1 MTRLATTPY
10 KRPGHAMRMTTEEY
24 FATPESVLPQELIY
38 GEWHVADAPF
48 SPHQRAVGQLYRA
61 LHDFVEPARLGEV
74 WVSPLDVVLDAERA
88 VIVQPDVL
96 FVSNERALIVQN
108 RIYGAPD
115 LVIEVL
121 SPNPRV
127 GKTHERLGIFARYGV
142 RECWLV
148 HLLGRRVEV
157 LSNAGGEIVLRR
169 SFEGGDPIVS
179 DVLPGF
185 DRTPVSILGY

>member
-1 MTRLATTPY
+1 
-10 KRPGHAMRMTTEEY
+10 MRMTTEEY

-48 SPHQRAVGQLYRA
+48 SPHQRAVGQLFRA
-61 LHDFVEPARLGEV
+61 LHDCVDSGRLGEV

-115 LVIEVL
+115 LVVEVL

-127 GKTHERLGIFARYGV
+127 GKTHERLGLFARYGV

-148 HLLGRRVEV
+148 HLLERRIEV
-157 LSNAGGEIVLRR
+157 LSFAGGELAARR
-169 SFEGGDPIVS
+169 SFTGGESIVS
-179 DVLPGF
+179 DVLAGF
-185 DRTPVSILGY
+185 DRSAVSILGY